1 MIRVQVADVGGCRSD
16 RMRVHWINIV
26 LTNAVIG
33 SAVIKNKP
41 QISGAACFSLGWIT
55 APTLLFASL
64 LAALAASYGRTIA
77 SQNDSVNIDSMV
89 LAEIKKA
96 TKPPLPPIRTAS
108 T

>member
-1 MIRVQVADVGGCRSD
+1 M
-16 RMRVHWINIV
+16 NIV

-33 SAVIKNKP
+33 WTLVKNKL
-41 QISGAACFSLGWIT
+41 QISGAACLSPARISVVNF
-55 APTLLFASL
+55 LFASL
-64 LAALAASYGRTIA
+64 FASVAVFYGRTIA

-96 TKPPLPPIRTAS
+96 TNPPLPPMRTAS